1 MIKTFIKKYQKI
13 ITIFFFVFLVLIIW
27 IFPKS
32 QKPIAFPTPTP
43 LPIKF
48 EIRRTIPS
56 SGVGAQILQT
66 SAIEFIFSK
75 QIDLSSLVIIVNPHV
90 EFNFEYDK
98 DLRTLFIRA
107 LPYWEY
113 NKEYEISIDVRSK
126 ENESLDNKIEYKLKI
141 NKFTNSNMEEVFLT
155 PIPEF

>member
-27 IFPKS
+27 MFPKS

-75 QIDLSSLVIIVNPHV
+75 QIDLSSI
-90 EFNFEYDK
+90 
-98 DLRTLFIRA
+98 
-107 LPYWEY
+107 
-113 NKEYEISIDVRSK
+113 SK
-126 ENESLDNKIEYKLKI
+126 EERAGVNLELGENRWLDLIKLSA
-141 NKFTNSNMEEVFLT
+141 NS
-155 PIPEF
+155 

>member
-1 MIKTFIKKYQKI
+1 MVKTFIKKYQKI
-13 ITIFFFVFLVLIIW
+13 IIVFFFVFLILIIW
-27 IFPKS
+27 IFSKS
-32 QKPIAFPTPTP
+32 QKPIVLTTPTP

-48 EIRRTIPS
+48 EIKRTIPS

-75 QIDLSSLVIIVNPHV
+75 QIDLSSLAVTVNPNI

-113 NKEYEISIDVRSK
+113 NKEYEISIDVRSE
-126 ENESLDNKIEYKLKI
+126 ENEGLDNKIEYKLKI

-155 PIPEF
+155 PKPVF